1 MATIIERYA
10 SAINAKSLVVD
21 ERTTFADSDVL
32 GAMGLAG
39 KRLAAGWVTTG
50 PDGDGYPV
58 RESPLSV
65 PLQRLLSGDNKASH
79 EVVAILAAMVWSR
92 AAGKN
97 VKPKVTRVMAH
108 DMACGCLAWHRHS
121 ACKACGG
128 HGKLRIPGTNVLG
141 DRNCPKCFDRVRQE
155 STGRI
160 PFESQFRVEHVDLA
174 RWLLSEM
181 DRALGRAGPEAM
193 KAIAPRLDL

>member
-1 MATIIERYA
+1 MATITERYA
-10 SAINAKSLVVD
+10 VAINAKSLVVD

-32 GAMGLAG
+32 GAMGLAA
-39 KRLAAGWVTTG
+39 KHLAAGWVTTG
-50 PDGDGYPV
+50 PDEGYPI
-58 RESPLSV
+58 REAPLAV

-79 EVVAILAAMVWSR
+79 EVVGILAGMVWSR

-108 DMACGCLAWHRHS
+108 DMARGCLAWHRHS

-128 HGKLRIPGTNVLG
+128 HGKLKIPGTNVLG
-141 DRNCPKCFDRVRQE
+141 DKNCQKCFDRTRQE

-160 PFESQFRVEHVDLA
+160 PFETQFRAEHVDLA
-174 RWLLSEM
+174 RWLLAEM
-181 DRALGRAGPEAM
+181 ERALGRAGPEAM
-193 KAIAPRLDL
+193 KAIAQRMEL